1 MSERKINL
9 EEILINVFE
18 PSSQYCSTPLQ
29 DLQLA
34 ITLNPDVGMIK
45 DAMIEFGKRLLELAA
60 ENANLLNSKGE
71 ITGGI
76 SVDEYE
82 DELSWRKIVVDYMV
96 NKQSIV
102 DTINKIE

>member
-9 EEILINVFE
+9 EEIFKKQNPTDTGTIPDWVR
-18 PSSQYCSTPLQ
+18 
-29 DLQLA
+29 DLC
-34 ITLNPDVGMIK
+34 
-45 DAMIEFGKRLLELAA
+45 IEACRQTLELAA

-96 NKQSIV
+96 NKQSILN
-102 DTINKIE
+102 TINQIE

>member
-60 ENANLLNSKGE
+60 ENAETSFEPIIGFHVCP
-71 ITGGI
+71 GDG
-76 SVDEYE
+76 
-82 DELSWRKIVVDYMV
+82 DYVV
-96 NKQSIV
+96 NKQSIL
-102 DTINKIE
+102 DTMNFIE